1 VSVQASYQ
9 GISYELS
16 KTRDGQWRWTF
27 IPPTGPSRSGRVRGE
42 LSFAQSVVR
51 RAIDVWRLMNRS
63 VNEAA

>member
-1 VSVQASYQ
+1 
-9 GISYELS
+9 
-16 KTRDGQWRWTF
+16 
-27 IPPTGPSRSGRVRGE
+27 VRGE